1 MVVLVVPA
9 MGQVVTPVAATA
21 ANNTE
26 RHTLLIVV
34 CVLLLALG
42 PPNNF
47 VFQGTTCTKSAPT
60 LVLSTKFSIQI
71 ASSIHPVPVLNQSTP
86 YAKSLSNLLKILT
99 IYGLDPPLLSYLCTI
114 CL

>member
-1 MVVLVVPA
+1 MGGPLV
-9 MGQVVTPVAATA
+9 TRVAATA

-34 CVLLLALG
+34 CVLLLAFG
-42 PPNNF
+42 PPNNSA
-47 VFQGTTCTKSAPT
+47 FQGTTCTKSAPT
-60 LVLSTKFSIQI
+60 LALSTKFPFELLHQSTP
-71 ASSIHPVPVLNQSTP
+71 SPVLNQSTP
-86 YAKSLSNLLKILT
+86 YAKRLSNLLKILT